1 MLIPVMP
8 LIAVVTAA
16 VVVKNLWSA
25 FVGPFTK
32 VETAKTEPVTQFAPA
47 ATPAPTV
54 EPVRVVESVQP
65 AKSAMPS
72 RIQKKPDYQVLKPG
86 TVVLIDSA
94 NLFGMVAVDDA
105 EAVLAGFR
113 REIESRGYKAML
125 FMEYRTRTWL
135 LCNQTSAEKRASLAM
150 AIRELGV
157 TLVSKES
164 DNAMLQC
171 AQMIDESVICT
182 NDHLR
187 DYKAAFPEIVGT
199 NRVRPVTCT
208 KFDDRYLFTI
218 DGFDSAL
225 AVSASPVQA
234 PVEEKVEEVAVEAI
248 PAEESV
254 RPRFG
259 ADAKKGVMA
268 ELARGNTARE
278 LGRKDKALKFYDKAM
293 RKHVPDAY
301 RAAAEMFE
309 EENFEKRAKLF
320 TKLAQKA
327 AKRNRDLKRRD
338 ARCARLAYEQRL
350 VRIGHRIAA

>member
-47 ATPAPTV
+47 ATPTHVVEPSRVV
-54 EPVRVVESVQP
+54 EPVKT

-86 TVVLIDSA
+86 SVILVDSA
-94 NLFGMVAVDDA
+94 NLFNKVAVDDA
-105 EAVLAGFR
+105 EAVLTGIH
-113 REIESRGYKAML
+113 REIEARGYKPMF

-157 TLVSKES
+157 TLVLKES
-164 DNAMLQC
+164 DNTMLQC
-171 AQMIDESVICT
+171 AQTIGESVICT

-187 DYKAAFPEIVGT
+187 DYKAAFPQIVGT
-199 NRVRPVTCT
+199 SRVRPFTCT
-208 KFDDRYLFTI
+208 KFDDRYFFTI
-218 DGFDSAL
+218 DGFDSAIV
-225 AVSASPVQA
+225 VSASPV
-234 PVEEKVEEVAVEAI
+234 EEAVEEVVTEKISEA
-248 PAEESV
+248 PAH
-254 RPRFG
+254 PRFG
-259 ADAKKGVMA
+259 ADEKKGVSGMIEQGSA
-268 ELARGNTARE
+268 ELEKGHAE
-278 LGRKDKALKFYDKAM
+278 KALKLYRAAM
-293 RKHVPDAY
+293 RKRIPESYQAMSDFY
-301 RAAAEMFE
+301 FREFGAESKQAK
-309 EENFEKRAKLF
+309 NFAKL
-320 TKLAQKA
+320 A
-327 AKRNRDLKRRD
+327 AKTERKNRDLKRRD

>member
-54 EPVRVVESVQP
+54 EPVRVVESVQT

-86 TVVLIDSA
+86 SVILVDSA
-94 NLFGMVAVDDA
+94 NLFNKVAVDDA
-105 EAVLAGFR
+105 EAVLTGIH

-135 LCNQTSAEKRASLAM
+135 LCNQTSAEKKASLAM

-164 DNAMLQC
+164 DNAILQC
-171 AQMIDESVICT
+171 AQTIDESVICT
-182 NDHLR
+182 NDHFR
-187 DYKAAFPEIVGT
+187 DYKAAFPQIVGT
-199 NRVRPVTCT
+199 SRVRPFTCT

-225 AVSASPVQA
+225 AVSASPV
-234 PVEEKVEEVAVEAI
+234 EEAVEEVVTEEVSEA
-248 PAEESV
+248 PA

-259 ADAKKGVMA
+259 ADAFTGAKGIIVRANASYESGNVKVAIRLFDTAAHMGDPEA
-268 ELARGNTARE
+268 YRCLARCCE
-278 LGRKDKALKFYDKAM
+278 SDRK
-293 RKHVPDAY
+293 RS
-301 RAAAEMFE
+301 
-309 EENFEKRAKLF
+309 NKLM
-320 TKLAQKA
+320 KLADKLQ
-327 AKRNRDLKRRD
+327 KRNLNVVRRKLRQ
-338 ARCARLAYEQRL
+338 ARM
-350 VRIGHRIAA
+350 VREAA